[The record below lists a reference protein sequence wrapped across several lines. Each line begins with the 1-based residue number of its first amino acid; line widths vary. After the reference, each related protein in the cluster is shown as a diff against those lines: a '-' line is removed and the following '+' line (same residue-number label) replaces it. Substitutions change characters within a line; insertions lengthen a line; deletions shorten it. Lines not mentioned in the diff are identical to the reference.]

1 MRSLVLGDEFGDVVY
16 FRVVEVAGDDFSDS
30 KGFVAVISSDL

>member
-1 MRSLVLGDEFGDVVY
+1 LGNEFWDVVY
-16 FRVVEVAGDDFSDS
+16 FCVVEVAGDDFSDS